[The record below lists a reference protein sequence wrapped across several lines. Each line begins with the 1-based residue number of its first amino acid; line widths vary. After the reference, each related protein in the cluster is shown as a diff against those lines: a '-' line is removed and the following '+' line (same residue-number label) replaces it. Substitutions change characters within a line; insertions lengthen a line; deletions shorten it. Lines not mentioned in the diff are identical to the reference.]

1 VSKRFKDAERFSRG
15 SSVRHKEQMREM
27 SGDPRERIWSD
38 EEIVELLE
46 KAAAM
51 GLPLDQG
58 CELERYSVSELD
70 RMVNQRQ

>member
-1 VSKRFKDAERFSRG
+1 VSDT
-15 SSVRHKEQMREM
+15 
-27 SGDPRERIWSD
+27 RERIWSD

-58 CELERYSVSELD
+58 CELERYSISELD
-70 RMVNQRQ
+70 RMVNQVQ